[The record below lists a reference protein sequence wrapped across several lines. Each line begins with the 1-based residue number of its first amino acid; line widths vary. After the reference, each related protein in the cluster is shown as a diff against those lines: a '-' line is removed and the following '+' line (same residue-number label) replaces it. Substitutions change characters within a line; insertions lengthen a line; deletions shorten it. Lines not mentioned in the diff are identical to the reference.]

1 MVKKS
6 NVANSFSI
14 LGLDISGINKEEFI
28 RRIIYLTIIALCTK
42 FAILLFSPIIPGSF
56 IDLFDIGL
64 YLQYAV
70 NTAQGS
76 IPYIDFN
83 IEYPPLFLIPI
94 LAPIPFAL
102 MTNNAMTYVYTYQVI
117 MTLFDILTL
126 YCVYLIGLKIYDAKK
141 AFTAGILYATAFSAT
156 YFVLTKYDAFPTFLL
171 MLAITFTVYN
181 KQTLGY
187 LSGILGFFTKIFPA
201 IALPYMILYNSRDSS
216 LKEQIVKIII
226 CALPCVILLFIPLF
240 LINPHTISA
249 YLSATGSTF
258 GIYVNTATYTLYSLF
273 QAIGISVPINV
284 ISLIMYAIMIVIVLL
299 FLVNAFVH
307 KIDTP
312 RKLLIYIL
320 VTLITL
326 IVCSKFH
333 SPQYIVWITPFFA
346 LLLADLIHGIY
357 IHYIIQISGFL
368 EFPILFNTYYTN
380 LEYSSAVG
388 TSEWYTIVL
397 FFTAEI
403 LIWVISAAYILKSE
417 AGLIDEMKTLPSA
430 LRAYFKKQ
438 T

>member
-1 MVKKS
+1 MAKKS
-6 NVANSFSI
+6 NVVKSFSI
-14 LGLDISGINKEEFI
+14 LGLDISGINKEEFV

-42 FAILLFSPIIPGSF
+42 LAILLFSPIVPGSF

-94 LAPIPFAL
+94 LIPMPFAL
-102 MTNNAMTYVYTYQVI
+102 MANNAMTYVYTYQVL

-126 YCVYLIGLKIYDAKK
+126 YCVYIIGLKIYDAKK
-141 AFTAGILYATAFSAT
+141 AFTAGLLYATAFSAA
-156 YFVLTKYDAFPTFLL
+156 YFVLTKYDAFPIFLL
-171 MLAITFTVYN
+171 MLAITFTIYN
-181 KQTLGY
+181 KQAYGY

-201 IALPYMILYNSRDSS
+201 IALPYMLLYNARNTS
-216 LKEQIVKIII
+216 LKEQFLKIMM
-226 CALPCVILLFIPLF
+226 CALPCVIILFVPIF
-240 LINPHTISA
+240 LINPHTLSA
-249 YLSATGSTF
+249 YLSATGASF

-273 QAIGISVPINV
+273 QAVGIHLPNTA
-284 ISLIMYAIMIVIVLL
+284 ISLIMYAAMIVIVL
-299 FLVNAFVH
+299 FLLINAFVH
-307 KIDTP
+307 KIDSP
-312 RKLLIYIL
+312 KRVLIYIL
-320 VTLITL
+320 FTLITL
-326 IVCSKFH
+326 ILCSKFH

-357 IHYIIQISGFL
+357 LHYIIQIFGFL
-368 EFPILFNTYYTN
+368 EFPILFNNYYTN
-380 LEYSSAVG
+380 LEYTCAVG
-388 TSEWYTIVL
+388 TPGWYTIVL

-403 LIWVISAAYILKSE
+403 LIWIISAVFILKSDT
-417 AGLIDEMKTLPSA
+417 GLINEMKTLPSA
-430 LRAYFKKQ
+430 VNAYFRKH